1 MEKLEKF
8 TETKS
13 IRTIAPFSPVL
24 RGEGLEMRG

>member
-13 IRTIAPFSPVL
+13 IRTISPFSPVV
-24 RGEGLEMRG
+24 RREGLGMRG